1 MATGQSK
8 VVASITRPA
17 KRDLSSY
24 QYHAMTLDTDG
35 NIDYCDTSAGTK
47 PLGILQNKPE
57 AAGQEAE
64 VAILGTSLM
73 VVNATSDISQ
83 MALLGSGNDYHGVEV
98 STDDLIY
105 FAVAL
110 EDATEDGDIIEVM
123 LTGPSF
129 ISAAGDD

>member
-1 MATGQSK
+1 MATGQSN
-8 VVASITRPA
+8 VVARFTAKA

-35 NIDYCDTSAGTK
+35 YIDYCDTSAGTK

-83 MALLGSGNDYHGVEV
+83 MARLGSGNDYHGVEV
-98 STDDLIY
+98 TADTEQY
-105 FAVAL
+105 FAMAL
-110 EDATEDGDIIEVM
+110 EDATGDGDIIEV
-123 LTGPSF
+123 LLVGPQM
-129 ISAAGDD
+129 IAG